1 MSKWLVAVAVGLA
14 CYSCTG
20 EVEVTGV
27 PKTIKV
33 IWPDCE
39 PGQRTLCTPPKDAGV
54 VEAGQ

>member
-14 CYSCTG
+14 CYACTG
-20 EVEVTGV
+20 DVDVHGV

-39 PGQRTLCTPPKDAGV
+39 PGQRTLCTPVDAGG
-54 VEAGQ
+54 EDSGQ